1 MCKKT
6 LPGFRFIKT
15 AITANSDLLIFLKI
29 ALFFGQGRDKMNK
42 IMVVDDDQTILK
54 VIRSNLEHHDFQ
66 VLTAMDPK
74 NALDKMNGEA
84 FDLALVDLMLNGES
98 GLDLMENLHRLN
110 PEMPII
116 ILTGYGT
123 IESAVEAMKKGAHSY
138 LTKPF
143 EFRELFYQIKNCLEQ
158 SRLSKE
164 VKRLKH
170 IVAETYGFENIIAKS
185 EKMKQVLKQVSKAAE
200 SNSLVFINGE
210 SGTGKELIAKNLH
223 LASARK
229 KGPFVAVNCAAI
241 PETLVESELFG
252 YEKGAFTGAD
262 QYKKGLFTKAHGGTF
277 FLDEI
282 SEMSLNMQAKL
293 LRVLEEKTIY
303 PLGGNKP
310 IKVDARILAASNR
323 NIQEEVEKGR
333 FREDLFYRIHVI
345 AINLPPLRERR
356 EDIPLL
362 ARFFLEKHTRKM
374 QKKITG
380 LSQSASQK
388 LLRHDW
394 PGNVRELENALESA
408 VAMAVENIITD
419 DLILPTRP
427 TESIELKSLSTAKR
441 DFEKDYLIQLIQLT
455 QGNVTKAAKLAGK
468 YRADLYEL
476 LKKYKLDPA
485 DFRQK

>member
-1 MCKKT
+1 M
-6 LPGFRFIKT
+6 
-15 AITANSDLLIFLKI
+15 SKI
-29 ALFFGQGRDKMNK
+29 L
-42 IMVVDDDQTILK
+42 VVDDDFNILQ
-54 VIRSNLEHHDFQ
+54 VIKMRLELNSYQ
-66 VLTAMDPK
+66 VTTADSAAK
-74 NALDKMNGEA
+74 ALVSTRDEV
-84 FDLALVDLMLNGES
+84 FDAALVDLKLNGNS
-98 GLDLMENLHRLN
+98 GIDLMEDLHKIN

-116 ILTGYGT
+116 ILTAHGT
-123 IESAVEAMKKGAHSY
+123 IRSAVEAMKKGAHSY

-143 EFRELFYQIKNCLEQ
+143 EFQELFYQVKNCLEQ

-164 VKRLKH
+164 VKRLEN
-170 IVAETYGFENIIAKS
+170 IVAETYGFENIISQS
-185 EKMKQVLKQVSKAAE
+185 EKMKHVLQQVSKAAK
-200 SNSLVFINGE
+200 SNSLVFISGE

-252 YEKGAFTGAD
+252 YEKGAFTGAER
-262 QYKKGLFTKAHGGTF
+262 YKKGLFTEAHGGTF

-293 LRVLEEKTIY
+293 LRVLEEKIIY

-323 NIQEEVEKGR
+323 NIKEEVEKGR

-345 AINLPPLRERR
+345 VINLPPLRERR

-362 ARFFLEKHTRKM
+362 ARFFLKKYAREM
-374 QKKITG
+374 QKKIAG

-394 PGNVRELENALESA
+394 PGNVRELKNALESA
-408 VAMAVENIITD
+408 VAMAVENVITD

-485 DFRQK
+485 DFRKK